1 MKILLT
7 GSTGMVGRNILEHP
21 FAKTH
26 AFITPNSK
34 ELDLRDFDATKK
46 FINSV
51 KPDLIIHAA
60 GLVGGIQANI
70 SRPIDFMV
78 DNLDMGRNIIMAAK
92 ENNVKNF
99 LNIASSCMY
108 PKNGKNPLHEDAI
121 LSGLLEPTNEGYALA
136 KIVAT
141 KLCEYISKSIPELNY
156 KTIIPCNLYG
166 RHDKFSPEASHML
179 PAVIR
184 KIHEAMENN
193 LDEVVIWGD
202 GKARREFMYAGD
214 LADFIGFW
222 IEHLNETPQN
232 LNVGIGT
239 DFTIEEYYKVVAK
252 VIGYKGGFA
261 YDLSK
266 PAGMKQ
272 KLVDDCKIRELGWRP
287 MTSLEEGITK
297 TYDFFK
303 SEYNDQL

>member
-7 GSTGMVGRNILEHP
+7 GSNGMVGRNILEHP
-21 FAKTH
+21 FAGGHT
-26 AFITPNSK
+26 FITPNSRQ
-34 ELDLRDFDATKK
+34 LDLRDFNATKN
-46 FINSV
+46 FIKSAN
-51 KPDLIIHAA
+51 PDLIIHAA

-92 ENNVKNF
+92 ENNVKNL

-108 PKNGKNPLHEDAI
+108 PKNGKNPLKEDDI

-141 KLCEYISKSIPELNY
+141 KLCEYIAKSIPELNY

-166 RHDKFSPEASHML
+166 RHDKFSPESSHML

-184 KIHEAMENN
+184 KIHEAKQNN
-193 LDEVVIWGD
+193 ADEVVIWGD

-222 IEHLNETPQN
+222 IDHSDLMPQN
-232 LNVGIGT
+232 VNVGIGK

-252 VIGYKGGFA
+252 VVGYNGGFT

-272 KLVDDCKIRELGWRP
+272 KLVDDSKIKELGWKP
-287 MTSLEEGITK
+287 LTSLEEGITK

-303 SEYNDQL
+303 SEYND